1 MFKMRIDKYEW
12 ETSLIDAS
20 FSFLPAIYDLI
31 GLQLNISSIRV
42 YRLH

>member
-20 FSFLPAIYDLI
+20 F
-31 GLQLNISSIRV
+31 LNDTALGFIKMV
-42 YRLH
+42 PTKNNKKQQ